1 VIAAPKAS
9 LRINIC
15 KLIKYCWKCYGR
27 RTREKLRQTIEG
39 RNYLN
44 FKLGSQKMNKELD
57 ISRILLKIRMLNN
70 FMKLY
75 LDTDQ
80 RKLLKLRSA

>member
-1 VIAAPKAS
+1 M
-9 LRINIC
+9 
-15 KLIKYCWKCYGR
+15 KCYSR
-27 RTREKLRQTIEG
+27 KTREELRQTVEG

-44 FKLGSQKMNKELD
+44 FKLGSQRMNKELD

-70 FMKLY
+70 FMKLF

-80 RKLLKLRSA
+80 RKLLKLRSAQLV